1 MRIEIA
7 CKYCG
12 TSFEVVPSSTRQYC
26 SRSCGSRKPRWSFH
40 GLTNTPEHRVWRRIR
55 RRCYSPQYHCYHR
68 YGGRGIKV
76 CERWED
82 FNNFLA
88 DMGNRPGPKF
98 TVERI
103 DNDDDYEP
111 SNCKWATMA
120 EQNKNRSNTYTPA
133 EDQAIRDAAAQGY
146 NFKQAAEL
154 IGKTYGSVVARA
166 FRIGLKS
173 GQPPRGRKLSDTSQ
187 VQNTQGE

>member
-1 MRIEIA
+1 MLIEIT

-12 TSFEVVPSSTRQYC
+12 TKFEAKPWAGRQYC
-26 SRSCGSRKPRWSFH
+26 SRSCGSRKTRWSFH

-55 RRCYSPQYHCYHR
+55 RRCYSPQYHCYAR

-76 CERWED
+76 CKRWED

-88 DMGNRPGPKF
+88 DMGPRPSPKH

-103 DNDDDYEP
+103 DNDGDYEP

-133 EDQAIRDAAAQGY
+133 EDQAIRDAAARGY
-146 NFKQAAEL
+146 NFKQTAEL
-154 IGKTYGSVVARA
+154 IGKSYGSVSARA
-166 FRIGLKS
+166 FRIGFKS
-173 GQPPRGRKLSDTSQ
+173 GPRPRGRAVSDTSQ
-187 VQNTQGE
+187 HRATQG